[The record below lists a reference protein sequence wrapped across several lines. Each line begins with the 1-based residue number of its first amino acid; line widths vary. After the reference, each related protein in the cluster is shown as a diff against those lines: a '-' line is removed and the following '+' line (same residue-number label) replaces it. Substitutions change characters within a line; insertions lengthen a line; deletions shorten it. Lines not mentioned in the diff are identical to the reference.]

1 MNEEKAIAKIES
13 LLRDINQE
21 SFYLSSIEV
30 VIKDKID
37 EILNHI
43 KSLNA
48 SETTKEQPK
57 DKIIV
62 TVLGGIAYCDDPR
75 VEINDLDNK

>member
-21 SFYLSSIEV
+21 TFYLSSIETI
-30 VIKDKID
+30 IKDKIN

-43 KSLNA
+43 KSLDA

-57 DKIIV
+57 EIIIV
-62 TVLGGIAYCDDPR
+62 TVLGGVAYCDDPR
-75 VEINDLDNK
+75 VQINDLDNR